1 MNIKKGKQLMPDGHF
16 KADALSHFHIGLM
29 LQNRA
34 VGQGGSGGPTR
45 FLQIEVNA
53 ISTRGVEAGHAH
65 HITTCPPPDFQT
77 FLRP

>member
-34 VGQGGSGGPTR
+34 VGQGGSGGPY
-45 FLQIEVNA
+45 QIFTDR
-53 ISTRGVEAGHAH
+53 S
-65 HITTCPPPDFQT
+65 
-77 FLRP
+77 